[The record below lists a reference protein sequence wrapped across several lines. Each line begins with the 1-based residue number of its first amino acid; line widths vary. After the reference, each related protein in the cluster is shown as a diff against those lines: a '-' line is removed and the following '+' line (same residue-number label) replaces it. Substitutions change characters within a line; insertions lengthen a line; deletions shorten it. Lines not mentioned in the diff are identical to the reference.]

1 MSASEFIVIVIFC
14 VGYVVFVRFLWR
26 EELGMPWID
35 RFESR
40 RQRVREPNSHVL
52 FVCTH
57 NSARSQMAEAL
68 LRHVAGDQ
76 FYVASAG
83 ATPTTVHPLA
93 EQVMAERGVTLRG
106 HRAKQ
111 ISEMGTRWEYV
122 ITLCEAAYEVCPD
135 YPPKTSRLHW
145 SIEDP
150 SRILGNSSEEI
161 AAFRRVRD
169 ELTER
174 IRQWLS
180 ERIEQP

>member
-1 MSASEFIVIVIFC
+1 MSASEFILLLILF
-14 VGYVVFVRFLWR
+14 VGYVAFVWFLWR
-26 EELGMPWID
+26 EELGIPWAD
-35 RFESR
+35 RPEPKP
-40 RQRVREPNSHVL
+40 RVPELQSHVL

-68 LRHVAGDQ
+68 LRKMAGDQ

-83 ATPTTVHPLA
+83 ATPTRVHPLA
-93 EQVMAERGVTLRG
+93 EQVMAERGVSLRG

-122 ITLCEAAYEVCPD
+122 ITLCEAAYEICPD
-135 YPPKTSRLHW
+135 YPPKTCRLHW
-145 SIEDP
+145 SIDDP
-150 SRILGNSSEEI
+150 SRVRGTVADEI
-161 AAFRRVRD
+161 AAFRGVRD

-180 ERIEQP
+180 ERIERP

>member
-1 MSASEFIVIVIFC
+1 
-14 VGYVVFVRFLWR
+14 
-26 EELGMPWID
+26 
-35 RFESR
+35 
-40 RQRVREPNSHVL
+40 
-52 FVCTH
+52 
-57 NSARSQMAEAL
+57 
-68 LRHVAGDQ
+68 
-76 FYVASAG
+76 
-83 ATPTTVHPLA
+83 
-93 EQVMAERGVTLRG
+93 MAERGVTLRG

-150 SRILGNSSEEI
+150 SRILGNPSEEI

>member
-1 MSASEFIVIVIFC
+1 MPASGFILTLILFVV
-14 VGYVVFVRFLWR
+14 YVVFVWFLWR
-26 EELGMPWID
+26 EELGIPLAD
-35 RFESR
+35 RPEPKP
-40 RQRVREPNSHVL
+40 RVPEPQLHVL

-68 LRHVAGDQ
+68 LRKMAGDQ

-83 ATPTTVHPLA
+83 ATPTRVHPLA
-93 EQVMAERGVTLRG
+93 EQVMAERGVSLRG

-122 ITLCEAAYEVCPD
+122 ITLCEAAYEICPD
-135 YPPKTSRLHW
+135 YPPKTCRLHW

-150 SRILGNSSEEI
+150 SRVSGSSAEEI

-169 ELTER
+169 ELAGR
-174 IRQWLS
+174 IGAWLS
-180 ERIEQP
+180 EQIERP